1 VTQAKDLDMVASNK
15 SYDIK
20 DYEAHPLFA
29 LGVPILQK
37 HFDKMREAME
47 EGDIMKVA
55 MEEHS
60 LTGLDLYAM
69 AYSFKTLL
77 DINQEIISKKENDG
91 EEW

>member
-1 VTQAKDLDMVASNK
+1 
-15 SYDIK
+15 
-20 DYEAHPLFA
+20 
-29 LGVPILQK
+29 
-37 HFDKMREAME
+37 ME